1 MFVVFFHRMPVLL
14 AVLYVLHLITYIGL
28 FRKMKVQLGY
38 AVIPFVAEWKMSK
51 TVFRSMRTYYHAML
65 SSIIF
70 LAGSR
75 YIGSESTMSLL
86 FVLFAMFIYWLFL
99 MRMYYFIGRSFGKGA
114 VFCIAAAIIGLPL
127 LWYLAYGPDQFVGGP
142 SKVDNRP
149 KWLQYT
155 LNAAVF
161 LLTVV
166 EFIVLIAGVS
176 FLSIRENPPRILRQ
190 EIVNERIDMATG
202 IRDKGEVVKRE
213 QAMGQAAASIGQYRT
228 RDYFAPDHSADE
240 TVVVMEYVCATD
252 LESRGGMASVN
263 IAQIADAT
271 KSGKGLTFVMQVG
284 GAEYL
289 FTDGMEDGS
298 YARYTVND
306 GKIEKVMDL
315 DSTMCMTE
323 PQNLTDFITWTREN
337 YPADRYML
345 VFWDHGGGG
354 PRRRTQ
360 RRIRI

>member
-14 AVLYVLHLITYIGL
+14 AILYVLHLITYIGL

-176 FLSIRENPPRILRQ
+176 FLSIRENPTSSNRSIASSVPR
-190 EIVNERIDMATG
+190 
-202 IRDKGEVVKRE
+202 
-213 QAMGQAAASIGQYRT
+213 
-228 RDYFAPDHSADE
+228 
-240 TVVVMEYVCATD
+240 
-252 LESRGGMASVN
+252 
-263 IAQIADAT
+263 
-271 KSGKGLTFVMQVG
+271 
-284 GAEYL
+284 
-289 FTDGMEDGS
+289 
-298 YARYTVND
+298 
-306 GKIEKVMDL
+306 
-315 DSTMCMTE
+315 
-323 PQNLTDFITWTREN
+323 
-337 YPADRYML
+337 
-345 VFWDHGGGG
+345 
-354 PRRRTQ
+354 
-360 RRIRI
+360 